1 MSSKLHCDRH
11 YALNYG
17 KGQFKTYRVLIM
29 TRSIKKEY
37 IIFVL
42 FIFLGICLRFFV
54 MTLGHNF
61 DFESYCIVG
70 EISGDLRN
78 VYAETSRYNYGPVFL
93 VIQGLLYNI
102 SSFSANWELTYR
114 VLMVST
120 LTLTDLGITCI
131 IAKRYDTVKALIFF
145 LNPVSIF
152 ITGYHNQFDNI
163 AVLFALISILFYN
176 EEKSIG
182 KKDVLFIAF
191 LSLSIITKHILFIF
205 PLFLLLRKALPV
217 GKKLLYAFVPPILFL
232 LSFLPF
238 ALQSNEALNG
248 IINNVFLYKS
258 FNNSPLLSF
267 IYDGIGFPTK
277 YSIVVFGL
285 LMVLTA
291 FLTRKKE
298 IDKQLLVYLIAL
310 VAFSSAIANQYL
322 AIPLAAII
330 ILDTGVLKYIY
341 MAFVTVF
348 LFLHGDGLGIQARL
362 IESGGPDFF
371 VDNGNRVVNHGYTVA
386 AWILFIILLYEL
398 FFREMIS
405 RVKARRLREKN

>member
-1 MSSKLHCDRH
+1 
-11 YALNYG
+11 
-17 KGQFKTYRVLIM
+17 M
-29 TRSIKKEY
+29 TLSIKKEH
-37 IIFVL
+37 IFFVL
-42 FIFLGICLRFFV
+42 FVFLGISLRFLL

-70 EISGDLRN
+70 EISGDFRN

-93 VIQGLLYNI
+93 IIQGLLYNI

-120 LTLTDLGITCI
+120 LTLTDLGIACI
-131 IAKRYDTVKALIFF
+131 IAKRYDAIKAVIFF

-152 ITGYHNQFDNI
+152 ITGFHNQFDNI
-163 AVLFALISILFYN
+163 AVLFAMISILFYN
-176 EEKSIG
+176 EEKKIG
-182 KKDVLFIAF
+182 KKDVLFVLF
-191 LSLSIITKHILFIF
+191 LSLSIITKHILFAF
-205 PLFLLLRKALPV
+205 PLFLLLRKALPI
-217 GKKLLYAFVPPILFL
+217 GKKLFYSFVPPIIFL

-238 ALQSNEALNG
+238 ALKSNEALNG

-267 IYDGIGFPTK
+267 IYDRIGFPTK

-285 LMVLTA
+285 LMVLMA

-298 IDKQLLVYLIAL
+298 IDNQLLVYLIAL

-330 ILDTGVLKYIY
+330 ILETGVLKYIY

-348 LFLHGDGLGIQARL
+348 LFLHGDGLGLLGRL
-362 IESGGPDFF
+362 AEW
-371 VDNGNRVVNHGYTVA
+371 NGSAFIVNTGDRVVNHGYTVS
-386 AWILFIILLYEL
+386 AWILFIIILYEL

-405 RVKARRLREKN
+405 RAREERLRGKN